1 MIRITGLTALA
12 VIICII
18 YTSVPAK
25 AQSKTDSFLRVLSA
39 HAKEDTTTAL
49 LHIELAKHHFYSN
62 ADSQHYYASK
72 ALKLSEKLQYS
83 NGIILSME
91 EMGSSNFLRGKYDS
105 AIHFATQGLQLCY
118 TTNDLKNRSPLHN
131 NIANAKFRKG
141 KYAEAMTNYDS
152 SLHYATITDNTA
164 MTGKALSN
172 IANVYYTMGSY
183 TKALEYYLK
192 GLKIQEQSNNSVAI
206 ASDVSNIANVYMR
219 LGDYKNAAK
228 YNNRGLSINRKA
240 NARNYI
246 IGNLTTA
253 AMIFNEQQ
261 QYDAALA
268 SLNEALQIANAVGNE
283 FLQTLLKGNMAE
295 MYLKKGEYDKSLAL
309 YTEAKA
315 ASEKMQD
322 DEGIAIANAGIGEIR
337 YRKGEHQA
345 GLAGMVN
352 ALQTIQ
358 QLGIKEQARDI
369 AGKLAGFY
377 EQLNDYKNAYHYYK
391 INHAYRDSLQK
402 TKTHDEAQQLLFN
415 YEIEKKETE
424 IALLEKDKA
433 LAAARNNT
441 QNLLLLGALGA
452 IILSAIIAF
461 MFFRNASRERKRQ
474 RELQKQKEE
483 IECQA
488 NKLKELNDIKDVTFS
503 VLSHDLRSPVNA
515 LTGTMMMLDEKL
527 MTPEEFSM
535 HKDELNNKLQSVS
548 LLLEN
553 MLYWAQS
560 RMKGEHALDI
570 EKLNIKRKALKTMAM
585 LKDAAAQKNINLTH
599 NVAED
604 LYAYGDANQVNIIL
618 RNLVSNAIKFTP
630 DGGSVSINGFASGNT
645 TQISVTDTGVGMT
658 DEQLSK
664 LFRGLSIESTKGTGG
679 EKGTGL
685 GLQLCYEFIQQNGGE
700 IVVTSTPGKGSTFTI
715 TLPNTI

>member
-1 MIRITGLTALA
+1 MSQTLRLA
-12 VIICII
+12 VLYI
-18 YTSVPAK
+18 TANFVLLPAAM
-25 AQSKTDSFLRVLSA
+25 AQNKRDSLLNVL
-39 HAKEDTTTAL
+39 AKHRKDDTTKAL
-49 LHIELAKHHFYSN
+49 LNIELAKHYFYSN
-62 ADSQHYYASK
+62 ADSQYYYATK
-72 ALKLSEKLQYS
+72 ALQASEKLQYS
-83 NGIILSME
+83 KGIIMSFE
-91 EMGSSNFLRGKYDS
+91 ELGSSNFIRGKYDS
-105 AIHFATQGLQLCY
+105 AIHYATQGLQLCY
-118 TTNDLKNRSPLHN
+118 TTNDLHNRSPLHN
-131 NIANAKFRKG
+131 NMANAKYRKG
-141 KYAEAMTNYDS
+141 KYAEAKTHYDS
-152 SLHYATITDNTA
+152 SLHYAVTTDNKA
-164 MTGKALSN
+164 MEGKALSN
-172 IANVYYTMGSY
+172 IANVYYKMGIYS
-183 TKALEYYLK
+183 TALEYYLK
-192 GLKIQEQSNNSVAI
+192 GLKIQEQSNNTVAI

-228 YNNRGLSINRKA
+228 YNDRGLAINRKA

-261 QYDAALA
+261 QYDNALA

-315 ASEKMQD
+315 SSQKMQD
-322 DEGIAIANAGIGEIR
+322 NEGIAIADAGIGEIR
-337 YRKGEHQA
+337 FRKGEHQA
-345 GLAGMVN
+345 GLADMAN
-352 ALQTIQ
+352 ALQTMR

-377 EQLNDYKNAYHYYK
+377 EQLNDYKNAYHYHK
-391 INHAYRDSLQK
+391 INHDYRDSLQK
-402 TKTHDEAQQLLFN
+402 TKVYDEVQQQLFN
-415 YEIEKKETE
+415 YEIQKKEAE

-433 LAAARNNT
+433 LADARNYS
-441 QNLLLLGALGA
+441 QFLLLICALGG
-452 IILSAIIAF
+452 IILSAIIAA
-461 MFFRNASRERKRQ
+461 MFFRNASRERRRQ
-474 RELQKQKEE
+474 QELQKQKEE

-488 NKLKELNDIKDVTFS
+488 KKLKELNDIKDVTFS

-535 HKDELNNKLQSVS
+535 HKNELNNKLQSVS

-560 RMKGEHALDI
+560 RMKGEQALDI
-570 EKLNIKRKALKTMAM
+570 EKLNIKRKALITMAV

-599 NVAED
+599 NIPEG
-604 LYAYGDANQVNIIL
+604 LHAYGDASQIDIVL

-630 DGGSVSINGFASGNT
+630 DGGSVTINGYISGNT
-645 TQISVTDTGVGMT
+645 TQISVTDSGVGMT
-658 DEQLSK
+658 DEQMSR

-685 GLQLCYEFIQQNGGE
+685 GLQLCYEFVKQNGGD
-700 IVVTSTPGKGSTFTI
+700 IIVTSTPSKGSTFTI